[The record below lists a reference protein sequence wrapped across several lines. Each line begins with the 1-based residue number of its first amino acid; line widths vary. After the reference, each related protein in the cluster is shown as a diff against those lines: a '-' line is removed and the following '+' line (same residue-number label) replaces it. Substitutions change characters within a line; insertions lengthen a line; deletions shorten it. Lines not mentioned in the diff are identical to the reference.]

1 MYQVKNS
8 KDENFNNNVVSFKE
22 NISLIESIESC
33 KICTEEK
40 KKLQIN
46 SENYS
51 LDKIF
56 DNYAHLPK
64 SDLLYFV
71 FQDMVDKQNE
81 KLKKIVR

>member
-1 MYQVKNS
+1 MQ
-8 KDENFNNNVVSFKE
+8 
-22 NISLIESIESC
+22 
-33 KICTEEK
+33 ICTEEK